1 MEERM
6 RANERDVA
14 RREPAEVMRLA
25 RLGAFHQ
32 CRLSFMRQL
41 TRRLK
46 RERWTFS
53 RGAFAIDGRG
63 VGHAV
68 LTAHGPERDYSLV
81 AFAHD
86 LPAERRS
93 DRVIA
98 EAWDATFA
106 LHDGIP
112 SDADIERLRANVP
125 LQEAGR
131 VEETELTLSRA
142 NRSVRLWEHVVESL
156 AAGRQPEIAR
166 IDEVGYLMR
175 TTAVYGS
182 GKFGAADRETFA
194 SRPELAAPFQVEM
207 LTVYLIRA
215 FVRDLVE
222 HVAGARGGER
232 AVPLDARIARRIGI
246 GNSTGLGMAPFI
258 VNHPRLF
265 DRWIGAREEALARAR
280 AVERASDAER
290 ALFRE
295 LLARSIVSAARWRS
309 EHPLQR
315 ERIVEL
321 CRDLERTRAHV
332 DGGDAL
338 AGPRPWDA
346 LHGWAAGA
354 LGLEAQECLVS
365 LVLEP
370 CAELVDE
377 LADTMA
383 CEEETACPIDGR
395 VSIGETRRVLESV
408 HGWALGLDWNAREQV
423 ARAWY
428 VSAEKLEPRLGER
441 FEEPITPYE
450 QPLAPAR
457 DACALHRALAAWPDE
472 APVAGFLLRHP
483 EHRHALRRVQ
493 VAAAAPYAEIRDNT
507 ISAGVLPIDMLRAKL
522 SFFGAVHFDPRS
534 DRWVRICLYG
544 DAPYPD
550 ELADG
555 EADLWPYPPLGEAA
569 VDRPAD
575 ASAAAFPEAPAGS
588 RGRRNGAGA

>member
-1 MEERM
+1 MSDTATNDKRIIP
-6 RANERDVA
+6 
-14 RREPAEVMRLA
+14 RREPATVMRLA

-32 CRLSFMRQL
+32 TRLSFMRQL
-41 TRRLK
+41 TRRMR

-53 RGAFAIDGRG
+53 RPVFEIDANG

-68 LTAHGPERDYSLV
+68 LTAAGPERRYSLV

-86 LPAERRS
+86 LPPERRS

-106 LHDGIP
+106 LFDGVP
-112 SDADIERLRANVP
+112 TAADIERLAANVP

-131 VEETELTLSRA
+131 VTEKELTLSRA

-156 AAGRQPEIAR
+156 AAGRQPETSR

-194 SRPELAAPFQVEM
+194 GRPELAAPFQVEM

-215 FVRDLVE
+215 FVRDLAE
-222 HVAGARGGER
+222 HLARARGGAA
-232 AVPLDARIARRIGI
+232 AVPLDAGIARRIGI

-265 DRWIGAREEALARAR
+265 DRWIGAREEALARVR
-280 AVERASDAER
+280 AVERTSAHER
-290 ALFRE
+290 AVFDDV
-295 LLARSIVSAARWRS
+295 LARSIVSADRWRS
-309 EHPLQR
+309 AHPVQAA
-315 ERIVEL
+315 RIVALRE
-321 CRDLERTRAHV
+321 DLERLREHV
-332 DGGDAL
+332 GTTPVLDGT
-338 AGPRPWDA
+338 RPWDA
-346 LHGWAAGA
+346 LHRWAGEN
-354 LGLEAQECLVS
+354 LGLECQECLVS

-370 CAELVDE
+370 FGELVDE
-377 LADTMA
+377 LVESMA
-383 CEEETACPIDGR
+383 CDDETACPIDGC
-395 VSIGETRRVLESV
+395 VSIGETRRVIESV
-408 HGWALGLDWNAREQV
+408 HGWALGLDWEAREQIG
-423 ARAWY
+423 RAWY

-457 DACALHRALAAWPDE
+457 DACALHRALATWPDD
-472 APVAGFLLRHP
+472 APAAEFLLRHP
-483 EHRHALRRVQ
+483 EHRHALRRAQ
-493 VAAAAPYAEIRDNT
+493 VVAEAPYAEIRDNT
-507 ISAGVLPIDMLRAKL
+507 ISSGVLPIDMLRAKL

-550 ELADG
+550 ELAGG
-555 EADLWPYPPLGEAA
+555 EADLWPYPSLDDTDVPRRRDG
-569 VDRPAD
+569 
-575 ASAAAFPEAPAGS
+575 APT
-588 RGRRNGAGA
+588 